1 MVAGKC
7 ASRASRMFD
16 ALIEQ
21 KGWPAEWFER
31 SLSNNETWIIYMSE
45 VLIQL
50 ALNRLDEM
58 LDGIGVF
65 IRARYPS
72 D

>member
-1 MVAGKC
+1 
-7 ASRASRMFD
+7 
-16 ALIEQ
+16 
-21 KGWPAEWFER
+21 
-31 SLSNNETWIIYMSE
+31 MSE